1 MIEADLY
8 ARLLV
13 GVLLTS
19 VVTALALLFLSAPY
33 GRHARGGW
41 GPTMDTRHAW
51 VVMESPAVLAF
62 VAIFFAGSH
71 ALEATPLV
79 LLAMWLA
86 HYVQRTFVFP
96 FTMRPGGRTPVSV
109 VAMGFLFNLVNAYL
123 NARWLSE
130 FGSYTSA
137 WLWSPAFI
145 IGLILFI
152 TGYRIN
158 RWADHVLL
166 TLRAPGE
173 TGYKIPRGGLYELI
187 SCPNYFGELLEWVG
201 FAIAAS
207 SVAGWSFAVFTAANL
222 VPRALTHHRWYRAQF
237 PDYPQS
243 RRAVLPFIL

>member
-96 FTMRPGGRTPVSV
+96 FSLRPGGRTPVSV
-109 VAMGFLFNLVNAYL
+109 VAMGFLFNLINAYL

-130 FGSYTSA
+130 LGSYSNA
-137 WLWSPAFI
+137 WLWSP
-145 IGLILFI
+145 L
-152 TGYRIN
+152 
-158 RWADHVLL
+158 
-166 TLRAPGE
+166 
-173 TGYKIPRGGLYELI
+173 
-187 SCPNYFGELLEWVG
+187 
-201 FAIAAS
+201 S
-207 SVAGWSFAVFTAANL
+207 SA
-222 VPRALTHHRWYRAQF
+222 
-237 PDYPQS
+237 
-243 RRAVLPFIL
+243 